1 MKIININKCV
11 YALLGAA
18 LITFHFSLFTSCSDY
33 LDVEPTNGIRS
44 NTFYT
49 TETQVDRALT
59 GLYGD
64 MKPLPQYMFT
74 MSEMRSDNT
83 WITADVK
90 QNDYVDIATFN
101 ANGLLTAN
109 MVKNCWAAYYKVV
122 AAANMILDKI
132 DEVEFQEEIVKDQY
146 KAETRFI
153 RALAYFDL
161 VRFFGNIPAATH
173 SLTTEEAFSLGQSPA
188 KDIYEQIIVP
198 DLQFAVEHLGE
209 TAVDFLGAKHSE
221 RVTKVAAQAL
231 LGKVYLTMAGFPLY
245 QADKKAL
252 ATAQLKAVIDYA
264 EETGKYWAET
274 IEEWNHMWI
283 HENDNKY
290 FLFEIQY
297 IAEKDEGN
305 PMVSLSVPSNPGT
318 EWCARSLVTG
328 THVYIEG
335 GLQSHFIER
344 NDSTDEYIDLRIG
357 GTMNTRTSKGEDNE
371 DFTPTGNTF
380 YVKFFENKLKRSD
393 LGYADMDAT
402 IVDRSYW
409 PQNYPII
416 RLEDVMLLY
425 AECVGN
431 TKEGYAL
438 LNKIRTRAG
447 LNELSRLSAEEFQEA
462 VANERRYELAEE
474 GHRWHDLVRQEKY
487 VEAIQQMFERDDKTV
502 DGTYR
507 AFIPR
512 VTKDMYLYPIPQ
524 SQIEVR
530 AGLYKQN
537 MGY

>member
-1 MKIININKCV
+1 MGNQESIIIPDLKKGQKITVMGKTLKGNCGFSVSENATGSSGWENTTTNQTNIATVNSDGDVMISCTLEDGGSGMGITSVSVTGIDGETVLTKAQYLEEISAPTINYDPTTHEVNIV
-11 YALLGAA
+11 SG
-18 LITFHFSLFTSCSDY
+18 SSDAY
-33 LDVEPTNGIRS
+33 GEVT
-44 NTFYT
+44 TYYT
-49 TETQVDRALT
+49 LT
-59 GLYGD
+59 GDDPTKTDDAYSTA
-64 MKPLPQYMFT
+64 FT
-74 MSEMRSDNT
+74 LTESCTIKAISISNLTGKTSNVVERT
-83 WITADVK
+83 TTLFKAVL
-90 QNDYVDIATFN
+90 DYVN
-101 ANGLLTAN
+101 E
-109 MVKNCWAAYYKVV
+109 K
-122 AAANMILDKI
+122 
-132 DEVEFQEEIVKDQY
+132 
-146 KAETRFI
+146 
-153 RALAYFDL
+153 
-161 VRFFGNIPAATH
+161 
-173 SLTTEEAFSLGQSPA
+173 
-188 KDIYEQIIVP
+188 
-198 DLQFAVEHLGE
+198 
-209 TAVDFLGAKHSE
+209 
-221 RVTKVAAQAL
+221 
-231 LGKVYLTMAGFPLY
+231 GKF
-245 QADKKAL
+245 
-252 ATAQLKAVIDYA
+252 
-264 EETGKYWAET
+264 WAET
-274 IEEWNHMWI
+274 IDEWNHMWI

-290 FLFEIQY
+290 FIFEVQY

-318 EWCARSLVTG
+318 DWCARSLVTG
-328 THVYIEG
+328 THVYIEN

-344 NDSTDEYIDLRIG
+344 NDSTGEYIDLRIG

-380 YVKFFENKLKRSD
+380 YVKFFENKLKRAE
-393 LGYADMDAT
+393 LGYSDMDAT

-431 TKEGYAL
+431 TKDGYAV

-447 LNELSRLSAEEFQEA
+447 LDPLSRLSAEEFQEA

-474 GHRWHDLVRQEKY
+474 GHRWHDLVSKEQY
-487 VEAIQQMFERDDKTV
+487 VEAIRQMFERDDKTV

-537 MGY
+537 PGY